1 MLFSSN
7 SQISKRKLILKVY
20 LREDSPNAIPPC
32 YLKLGDKILRRPW
45 GLQNPSL
52 GIYIPS
58 LHGHLAYE
66 SFRHRFMFH
75 WQIFVITKSAGLDRS
90 SIFARMNGLKH
101 LRC

>member
-1 MLFSSN
+1 MQFRSVLETKMLFEACG
-7 SQISKRKLILKVY
+7 KT
-20 LREDSPNAIPPC
+20 
-32 YLKLGDKILRRPW
+32 LRRPW

-58 LHGHLAYE
+58 FHGDLAYE